1 MKQSL
6 QSLYATCLGTQ
17 MKILKEFPNT
27 VKGLLDDLADLDPKL
42 EIIKVLN
49 LNEVLKGLPE
59 SMITDDNGS
68 LIQRFIPNMFVNR
81 FKNGEDSRIKSLSKR
96 NWDNLI

>member
-1 MKQSL
+1 
-6 QSLYATCLGTQ
+6 
-17 MKILKEFPNT
+17 
-27 VKGLLDDLADLDPKL
+27 
-42 EIIKVLN
+42 
-49 LNEVLKGLPE
+49 
-59 SMITDDNGS
+59 MITDDNGS

>member
-1 MKQSL
+1 
-6 QSLYATCLGTQ
+6 

-59 SMITDDNGS
+59 SMTTDDNGS
-68 LIQRFIPNMFVNR
+68 LIQRFIPYMFVNR

>member
-27 VKGLLDDLADLDPKL
+27 VKGLLDDLADLDP
-42 EIIKVLN
+42 
-49 LNEVLKGLPE
+49 
-59 SMITDDNGS
+59 
-68 LIQRFIPNMFVNR
+68 
-81 FKNGEDSRIKSLSKR
+81 
-96 NWDNLI
+96 

>member
-1 MKQSL
+1 
-6 QSLYATCLGTQ
+6 